1 MLATSTPAQPS
12 LTPMSD
18 RRKFSGKLE
27 AFEQAELLAFARRL
41 AEVSAAV
48 IRPYFRNGLQVEL
61 KADES
66 PVTAADR
73 DAELAMRTLIAQ
85 VYPDHGVLG
94 EEYGSHQP
102 DARYRWVLDPID
114 GTKAFITGAYL
125 FGTLIALVKEG
136 RPVLGVIN
144 NPIVGDCLVGVQD
157 GAWLNGAPVH
167 VSACSRLEDAVLLS
181 TDHWNVFNYQNGAA
195 FEQLS
200 RRVKRYHNWGDC
212 HGYHL
217 VATGGAHIMTDPIMN
232 EWDLMALIPIIEGA
246 GGRITDWQGNDPVG
260 GASAVATNGELHDAV
275 IAALNP
281 AAGSRD

>member
-1 MLATSTPAQPS
+1 MPVISTLAQPTLS
-12 LTPMSD
+12 PM
-18 RRKFSGKLE
+18 RNQHKFSGKLE
-27 AFEQAELLAFARRL
+27 ASEQAELLAFAHRL

-48 IRPYFRNGLQVEL
+48 IRPYFRNSLQVEL

-73 DAELAMRTLIAQ
+73 NAELAMRTLIAQ
-85 VYPDHGVLG
+85 VYPEHGVLG
-94 EEYGSHQP
+94 EEYGSYQP
-102 DARYRWVLDPID
+102 DALYRWVLDPID
-114 GTKAFITGAYL
+114 GTKAFITGTYL
-125 FGTLIALVKEG
+125 FGTLIALVKAG

-144 NPIVGDCLVGVQD
+144 NPIVGDYLVGVHD
-157 GAWLNGAPVH
+157 GAWLNGASVH
-167 VSACSRLEDAVLLS
+167 VSACSRPEDAVMLC

-217 VATGGAHIMTDPIMN
+217 VATGGAHMMMDPIMN

-246 GGRITDWQGNDPVG
+246 GGRITDWQGKDPVG

-281 AAGSRD
+281 VATSGD